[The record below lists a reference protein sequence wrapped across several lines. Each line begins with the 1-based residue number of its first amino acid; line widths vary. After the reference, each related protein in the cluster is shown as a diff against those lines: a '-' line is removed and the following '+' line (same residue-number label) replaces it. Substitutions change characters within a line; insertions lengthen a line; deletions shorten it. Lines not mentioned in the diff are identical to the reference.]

1 MSKITIAIDG
11 FSSCGKSTIAKAL
24 ASKLGYNY
32 VDTGAMYRAVTLY
45 CLRQGL
51 ITDGAFNKKDVI
63 SLLNNIH
70 LSFVHNPA
78 TKTTDTYLN
87 GECVEKEIRQMQVS
101 DHVSKISAIRE
112 VRDKMSKIQRELGK
126 YKGVVMDGRDIG
138 TSIFP
143 DAELK
148 IFMIADE
155 KVRTQRRV
163 DEYTSKGHHVTFDE
177 VNKSLNQRDYDDM
190 HRKENPLRKAHDA
203 IVLDNTDLTKEQ
215 QLEFVLKLIN
225 DLLLTKD

>member
-11 FSSCGKSTIAKAL
+11 YSSCGKSTIAKAL

-32 VDTGAMYRAVTLY
+32 VDTGAMYRAATLY
-45 CLRQGL
+45 CLRKEIIINGS
-51 ITDGAFNKKDVI
+51 FNKRDVI
-63 SLLNNIH
+63 ELLNNIN
-70 LSFVHNPA
+70 LTFIHNPH

-87 GECVEKEIRQMQVS
+87 GECVEKEIRQMLVS
-101 DHVSKISAIRE
+101 DTVSKISAIRE

-126 YKGVVMDGRDIG
+126 DKGVVMDGRDIG

-155 KVRTQRRV
+155 KVRVQRRL
-163 DEYTSKGHHVTFDE
+163 DEFNSKGHHTTFEE
-177 VNKSLNQRDYDDM
+177 VQKSLNQRDFEDT
-190 HRKENPLRKAHDA
+190 HRKENPLRKAGDA
-203 IVLDNTDLTKEQ
+203 ILLDNTELTKEQ
-215 QLEFVLKLIN
+215 QLEFVIKLIN